1 MFQPP
6 VSMSMLCMLSIPLP
20 STEDR
25 QYSRGYSRGTSGASY
40 VTGGGRSF
48 DEGQSEFSETA
59 SSAQYYAQGQ
69 GTGGRSFMSSSSRGE
84 SFDEYR

>member
-1 MFQPP
+1 
-6 VSMSMLCMLSIPLP
+6 MSMLCMLSLPLP

>member
-1 MFQPP
+1 MCTVPFF
-6 VSMSMLCMLSIPLP
+6 VLASL
-20 STEDR
+20 ENR
-25 QYSRGYSRGTSGASY
+25 QYNRGYSRGTSGGSY

-48 DEGQSEFSETA
+48 DEGQSEFSDAA

-69 GTGGRSFMSSSSRGE
+69 GTGGSSFMSSSSRGE